1 MHETELLHETEML
14 HETELLHETK
24 LLHETESHWADIAGW
39 TSNKEIGS
47 KAESKL
53 RARVV
58 PGVNKKQNL
67 QRDTMSCLR
76 EHQPIE
82 TESGFFV
89 PK

>member
-1 MHETELLHETEML
+1 ML

-58 PGVNKKQNL
+58 PGVYKKQKFAKGHYVLLERASTN
-67 QRDTMSCLR
+67 RNRVWVFCT
-76 EHQPIE
+76 
-82 TESGFFV
+82 
-89 PK
+89 